1 MYKKKTHFFKELSK
15 RTKRLFRARTIII
28 VSNHKLD
35 HVPLSGTMQIL
46 LLVGILGFFSGLSYL
61 TGSYMNARSSIKE
74 KDRTIARA
82 RVERANIGE
91 EMALLKRD
99 LGSFSRN
106 SRELVN
112 KTKMLSD
119 SVTAQTYSWTTDPVA
134 SGNTMFNQGSDK
146 LSLRVSYLE
155 SRIKQMR
162 DENDKMLHTIRERT
176 GKKIELF
183 EDIIAMTGL
192 DSEKLEEEASAK
204 MSSETKKSAS
214 PKGNKVLG
222 EGDAAPEKSNSVVA
236 KKENSGGPFIESN
249 TSIDPELLS
258 DIDRAVLLNS
268 IVDLLPLST
277 PMRSYQLTSGFGRRT
292 DPFNGRL
299 AIHPG
304 LDFSGSMNS
313 PIMTTNDGKVI
324 YAGRKAAYGNVV
336 DVEHAFGVVTR
347 YAHMSSIAVEVGQK
361 VKKGD
366 VVGRQGS
373 TGRSTGAHLHYE
385 VRINDH
391 PVNPQKFLQAGE
403 YVSEK

>member
-46 LLVGILGFFSGLSYL
+46 LLVGVLGFFSGLSYL

-99 LGSFSRN
+99 LGSFSR
-106 SRELVN
+106 SSQELVS

-134 SGNTMFNQGSDK
+134 SGNTMFNQGADK

-162 DENDKMLHTIRERT
+162 DENDRMLLTIRERT
-176 GKKIELF
+176 GKKIDLF

-192 DSEKLEEEASAK
+192 NSDKLEAEATAK
-204 MSSETKKSAS
+204 MSSQSNKNAS
-214 PKGNKVLG
+214 SKGGKVLG
-222 EGDAAPEKSNSVVA
+222 EGNTTEKGSSVVA

-249 TSIDPELLS
+249 ASIDPELLS
-258 DIDRAVLLNS
+258 SIDRAVLLNS
-268 IVDLLPLST
+268 IVDQLPLST
-277 PMRSYQLTSGFGRRT
+277 PMRSYQLTSGFGRRA

-304 LDFSGSMNS
+304 LDFSGSANS
-313 PIMTTNDGKVI
+313 PIMTTNDGKVVF
-324 YAGRKAAYGNVV
+324 AGRKAAYGNVV
-336 DVEHAFGVVTR
+336 DVEHAFGIVTR
-347 YAHMSSIAVEVGQK
+347 YAHMSSIKVTEGQN

-366 VVGRQGS
+366 VVGTQGS